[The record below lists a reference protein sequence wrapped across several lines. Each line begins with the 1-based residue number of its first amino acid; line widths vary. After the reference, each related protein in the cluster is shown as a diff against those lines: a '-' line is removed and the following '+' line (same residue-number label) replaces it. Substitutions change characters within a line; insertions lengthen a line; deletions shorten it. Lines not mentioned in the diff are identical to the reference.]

1 MQSIDMDRIKKTI
14 DRQPRQLQQAS
25 LQLVKDLQTQYQRYA
40 GKLPVSKQVLN
51 TTYKGQ
57 VTVESQ
63 VVHETESRVSIDNS
77 IDSYRSQNV
86 KLKEFSFPKNKN
98 DKLRE
103 AKYNF

>member
-1 MQSIDMDRIKKTI
+1 MDRIKKTI

-57 VTVESQ
+57 MTVESQ

-86 KLKEFSFPKNKN
+86 KLKEFSFPKSKN
-98 DKLRE
+98 GKMRE